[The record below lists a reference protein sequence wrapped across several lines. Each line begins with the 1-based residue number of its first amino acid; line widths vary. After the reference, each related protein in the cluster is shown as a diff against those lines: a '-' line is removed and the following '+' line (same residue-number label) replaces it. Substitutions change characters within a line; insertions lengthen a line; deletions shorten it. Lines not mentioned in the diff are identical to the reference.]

1 VVHRPP
7 VFVTCPCPPD
17 ASQLHTQIYEVKP
30 GNMIKIRTEEGP
42 DMALVIALRKGG
54 KHAIVRKTK
63 STYNQFVLICA
74 QSQS

>member
-42 DMALVIALRKGG
+42 DMALVIALRKGQ
-54 KHAIVRKTK
+54 HIISSYSSAHNPRA
-63 STYNQFVLICA
+63 S
-74 QSQS
+74 S